1 MDNLIASGKANESD
15 EVASTAVHK
24 IQPMGERVPLPGPG
38 DDVRPRMA
46 MSKVQQQYFQGT
58 QLPATSSVLISNS
71 RYLNDPYFRE
81 AFATQS
87 LRRHGP
93 DLPPTYMVPVMT
105 RAIDEVTDYKR
116 IAELLA
122 QEKKKYPEFGEWIDR
137 RHFFR
142 LGRDDLA
149 KYPQGTL
156 GAEVHAFMGL
166 EGVDMQLGR
175 TPPTAETDFEYFLV
189 GRHVHDI
196 EHMVTGFGPNTAGE
210 NALAMTNVVATS
222 RFLTPELAN
231 FANMSFVWITST
243 GYARTALHYHHA
255 LPVYLDAMQ
264 QGIAAG
270 HALRQPLFMVHWED
284 YLDWT
289 VADIAA
295 DLGIK
300 RGPGEEWDWT
310 TEATTG

>member
-1 MDNLIASGKANESD
+1 
-15 EVASTAVHK
+15 
-24 IQPMGERVPLPGPG
+24 
-38 DDVRPRMA
+38 
-46 MSKVQQQYFQGT
+46 VQQQYFQGT
-58 QLPATSSVLISNS
+58 DLPATSSVLISNS

-93 DLPPTYMVPVMT
+93 DLPATYMVPVMS
-105 RAIDEVTDYKR
+105 RAINEVTDYKR
-116 IAELLA
+116 IAELLT
-122 QEKKKYPEFGEWIDR
+122 QEKKKFPAFGEWIDR

-149 KYPQGTL
+149 KYPAGTL
-156 GAEVHAFMGL
+156 GAEIYAFMGL

-175 TPPTAETDFEYFLV
+175 TPPTAETDFEYFMV
-189 GRHVHDI
+189 GRHVHDV

-210 NALAMTNVVATS
+210 NALAMANVVATA

-255 LPVYLDAMQ
+255 LPVYLEAMQ

-270 HALRQPLFMVHWED
+270 HALKQPMFMVQWED
-284 YLDWT
+284 YLDWPLEN
-289 VADIAA
+289 VAA
-295 DLGIK
+295 DLGIT
-300 RGPGEEWDWT
+300 RGPDKAWDWT